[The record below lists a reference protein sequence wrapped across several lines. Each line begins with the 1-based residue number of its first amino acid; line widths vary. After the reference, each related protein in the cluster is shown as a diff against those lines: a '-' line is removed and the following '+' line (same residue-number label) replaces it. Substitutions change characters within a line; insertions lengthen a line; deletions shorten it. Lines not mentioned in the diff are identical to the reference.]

1 MIKISIIRVSV
12 FSTNCYLVQNTET
25 KEGFLID
32 PGDYEEK
39 ILEILRR
46 EEVKLSAIY
55 LTHGHL
61 DHFMAV
67 ERIREEYKVPV
78 YCHEAELPVLSDPA
92 QNLTSRFM
100 RHGRVLEGVTDLKD
114 GVVFTVAGVTVTL
127 LHTPGHTPGGCC
139 YYLPENGIL
148 FSGDT
153 LFYRSIGNTE
163 FPGGSMGTLARS
175 IREKLYTL
183 PKETVVYAGHG
194 EETDIGTEMRE
205 NPFVPALE
213 TVSKEGK
220 HYDSITFDK

>member
-1 MIKISIIRVSV
+1 MIKVSSIRVSV
-12 FSTNCYLVQNTET
+12 FSTNCYLVQNAET

-39 ILEILRR
+39 ILEILRK

-61 DHFMAV
+61 DHFMAT

-78 YCHEAELPVLSDPA
+78 YCHEAELEVLADPV
-92 QNLTSRFM
+92 QNLTGRFM
-100 RHGRVLEGVTDLKD
+100 RTGCVLEGVTGLKD
-114 GVVFTVAGVTVTL
+114 GAEFTAAGIPVKL

-139 YYLPENGIL
+139 YYLAENGIL

-153 LFYRSIGNTE
+153 LFYHSIGNTE

-175 IREKLYTL
+175 IREKLYVL
-183 PKETVVYAGHG
+183 PEETVVYAGHG

-205 NPFVPALE
+205 NPFVPAL
-213 TVSKEGK
+213 
-220 HYDSITFDK
+220 

>member
-1 MIKISIIRVSV
+1 MIKVSSIRVSV
-12 FSTNCYLVQNTET
+12 FATNCYLVQNTET

-39 ILEILRR
+39 ILEVLRK

-61 DHFMAV
+61 DHFMAT
-67 ERIREEYKVPV
+67 ERIRAEYNVPV
-78 YCHEAELPVLSDPA
+78 YCHEAELAVLSDPV

-100 RHGRVLEGVTDLKD
+100 RRGCVLEGATGLKD
-114 GVVFTVAGVTVTL
+114 GAEFTAAGVKVAV

-139 YYLPENGIL
+139 YYLEENGIL

-163 FPGGSMGTLARS
+163 FPGGSMGILSRS

-183 PKETVVYAGHG
+183 PEETVVYAGHG
-194 EETDIGTEMRE
+194 EETDIGSEMRE
-205 NPFVPALE
+205 NPFVPAL
-213 TVSKEGK
+213 
-220 HYDSITFDK
+220 

>member
-1 MIKISIIRVSV
+1 MIKISSIRVSV

-39 ILEILRR
+39 LLEVLRK

-61 DHFMAV
+61 DHFMAT

-78 YCHEAELPVLSDPA
+78 YCQEAELSVLADPV

-100 RHGRVLEGVTDLKD
+100 RHGCVLEDVIGLKD
-114 GVVFTVAGVTVTL
+114 GAEFTVAGVPVKL

-153 LFYRSIGNTE
+153 LFYHSIGNTE
-163 FPGGSMGTLARS
+163 FPGGSMGMLARS

-183 PKETVVYAGHG
+183 PEDTVVYAGHG
-194 EETDIGTEMRE
+194 EETDIGTEKRE
-205 NPFVPALE
+205 NPFVPAL
-213 TVSKEGK
+213 
-220 HYDSITFDK
+220 

>member
-1 MIKISIIRVSV
+1 MVKVYEIRVSV
-12 FSTNCYLVQNTET
+12 FVTNCYLVLNEET

-39 ILEILRR
+39 ILAVLKEKEVNLR
-46 EEVKLSAIY
+46 AIY

-61 DHFMAV
+61 DHMMAV
-67 ERIREEYKVPV
+67 ERIREEYGVSA
-78 YCHEAELPVLSDPA
+78 YCHTDELAVLADPV

-100 RHGRVLEGVTDLKD
+100 RHSYVLD
-114 GVVFTVAGVTVTL
+114 GVKPLVDGAEFSCAGVKIKL

-139 YYLPENGIL
+139 YYLPEEGML

-163 FPGGSMGTLARS
+163 FPGGSMGTIARS

-183 PKETVVYAGHG
+183 PEETVVYAGHG
-194 EETDIGTEMRE
+194 EETDIGSEKRE
-205 NPFVPALE
+205 NPYVPAM
-213 TVSKEGK
+213 
-220 HYDSITFDK
+220 

>member
-1 MIKISIIRVSV
+1 MIKVYTIRVSV

-25 KEGFLID
+25 KEGFLVD

-39 ILEILRR
+39 ILEVLR
-46 EEVKLSAIY
+46 EKEVKLTAIY

-61 DHFMAV
+61 DHFMAA
-67 ERIREEYKVPV
+67 ERMKAEYNVPI
-78 YCHEAELPVLSDPA
+78 YCHEAELAVLADPV

-100 RHGRVLEGVTDLKD
+100 RNGYVFMDAIGLKD
-114 GVVFTVAGVTVTL
+114 GAKFSAAGVPVIL

-139 YYLPENGIL
+139 YYLPENGIV

-153 LFYRSIGNTE
+153 LFYHSIGNTE

-183 PKETVVYAGHG
+183 SEDTAVYAGHG
-194 EETDIGTEMRE
+194 EETDIGTEKKE
-205 NPFVPALE
+205 NPFVPN
-213 TVSKEGK
+213 
-220 HYDSITFDK
+220 